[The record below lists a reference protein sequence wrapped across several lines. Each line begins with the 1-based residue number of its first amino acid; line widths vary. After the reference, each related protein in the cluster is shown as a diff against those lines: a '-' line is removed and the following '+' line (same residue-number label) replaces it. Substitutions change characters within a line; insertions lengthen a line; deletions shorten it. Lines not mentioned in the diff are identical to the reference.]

1 MDVSLD
7 VVRRVSWL
15 ELFFDLVFVAA
26 VAQVATPLAHEFSA
40 AEVFRFALLFILIWW
55 AWLGHTIF
63 ATRFGRDGRA
73 ERALT
78 FLQICAAAAMAVNS
92 QGALSSRDSA
102 GFAAAY
108 GLMRLLLA
116 AQYARVRAPAAA
128 TLVRRYMAA
137 CALSAALWLASS
149 LLPPPLRFVLW
160 AVAFLVDAL
169 TPVTAERHGTRV
181 PPHAEHLPERFGL
194 FTIILLGEAM
204 ASVMRGMQQHETWPP
219 AAALAVASGLAVVF
233 QVWWW
238 YFHTIG
244 AAAPRR
250 IRSRRQAHRLLA
262 WSYAHVPLY
271 VGLVVLGV
279 GFEHVIVST
288 RTLPDPM
295 FVAETA
301 AAAVLVA
308 LSLALLRWLVSRSGH
323 SSLGG
328 LEPDFRM
335 RPVAERLLR

>member
-1 MDVSLD
+1 M
-7 VVRRVSWL
+7 
-15 ELFFDLVFVAA
+15 LFV
-26 VAQVATPLAHEFSA
+26 
-40 AEVFRFALLFILIWW
+40 LIWW
-55 AWLGHTIF
+55 AWLGQTIF
-63 ATRFGRDGRA
+63 ATRFGRDDRA

-92 QGALSSRDSA
+92 QGALDSRDSA

-116 AQYARVRAPAAA
+116 VQYARVRAPAAA
-128 TLVRRYMAA
+128 MLIRRYLAA
-137 CALSAALWLASS
+137 CALSSALWLASS
-149 LLPPPLRFVLW
+149 LVPPPVRFVLW
-160 AVAFLVDAL
+160 AVAFVVDAL
-169 TPVTAERHGTRV
+169 TPVAAERHGTRI

-219 AAALAVASGLAVVF
+219 AAALAVVSGLALVF

-244 AAAPRR
+244 AAAPRQV
-250 IRSRRQAHRLLA
+250 RSRRQAHRLLA
-262 WSYAHVPLY
+262 WSYVHVPLY
-271 VGLVVLGV
+271 IGLVVLGV
-279 GFEHVIVST
+279 GFEHVIVSA

-308 LSLALLRWLVSRSGH
+308 LSLGSLRWLVGRSGH
-323 SSLGG
+323 RGLGR

-335 RPVAERLLR
+335 GPVAERFPG